1 MNSIFYCYFLLYD
14 NFFYFSSSII
24 CQIVDVENCA
34 KTKAYIADVTGFS
47 LIVYDALFNRS
58 WRVKN
63 KLFSPSPSHR
73 THTIAG
79 ESFDL
84 MDGIFG
90 IALAKRCGYNDENR
104 SLYFHAYASD
114 TENKVSINVLNNAS
128 MWLQNENASPTSF
141 TILGKRI
148 SPSAAEAIDS
158 NGNLFFG
165 LDSPSVIAC
174 WNIGKSFNKNNVKY
188 PVRNDATLQFISG
201 MKIIKNTYGEE
212 ELWTV
217 SNRFQVSFGF
227 ALHLQ
232 QKKSIT
238 DF

>member
-1 MNSIFYCYFLLYD
+1 M
-14 NFFYFSSSII
+14 
-24 CQIVDVENCA
+24 DVKNCA
-34 KTKAYIADVTGFS
+34 NTKVYIADVTGFS
-47 LIVYDALFNRS
+47 LLVYDALNNRS

-63 KLFSPSPSHR
+63 KLFEPNPSHR

-90 IALAKRCGYNDENR
+90 MALPKRCDYNDDNR

-114 TENKVSINVLNNAS
+114 TENKVSISDLNNAS
-128 MWLQNENASPTSF
+128 LWFQNDSASPKSF
-141 TILGKRI
+141 TILGKRS

-174 WNIGKSFNKNNVKY
+174 WNTGSKLNKNNVKY

-201 MKIIKNTYGEE
+201 MKVIKNTFGEE
-212 ELWTV
+212 ELWAV
-217 SNRFQVSFGF
+217 SNRFQVNLCVLF
-227 ALHLQ
+227 LILN
-232 QKKSIT
+232 QKRHHKMLIKK
-238 DF
+238 F